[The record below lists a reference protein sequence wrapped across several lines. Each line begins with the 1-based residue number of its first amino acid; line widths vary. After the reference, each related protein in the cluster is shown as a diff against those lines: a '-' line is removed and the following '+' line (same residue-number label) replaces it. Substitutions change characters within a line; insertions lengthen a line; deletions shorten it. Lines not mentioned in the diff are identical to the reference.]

1 MEKHEY
7 SAKKKKKKQLDKFLR
22 VWDWIIGLAL
32 LLGLSISGSILVYQ
46 WWDRRQQ
53 IARLQAQLAQAQAL
67 QKEAQREYEL
77 QELNLISVASLA
89 ESPAIHSFFTD
100 LLKTYSEKFS
110 KSKRLDASQLPLKF
124 ESLYSD
130 PQTGNGFGAMG
141 RCFTETIIYPYQQ
154 KIAIISLNRLY
165 LLNKLGTDRYF
176 TSNDYSYIDISFDK
190 MIDTCSH
197 ELAHYIQFI
206 KHGKSSC
213 KSDLILGNENYDE
226 ELAQEHKEWTEEI
239 FGMIKQEYS
248 EWEKRWKEI

>member
-1 MEKHEY
+1 M
-7 SAKKKKKKQLDKFLR
+7 
-22 VWDWIIGLAL
+22 
-32 LLGLSISGSILVYQ
+32 
-46 WWDRRQQ
+46 
-53 IARLQAQLAQAQAL
+53 
-67 QKEAQREYEL
+67 
-77 QELNLISVASLA
+77 ASLA
-89 ESPAIHSFFTD
+89 ESPAIHSFFSD

-110 KSKRLDASQLPLKF
+110 KSKRLDTSQLPLKF

-130 PQTGNGFGAMG
+130 PQTGNGFGVMG

-176 TSNDYSYIDISFDK
+176 TSDDYSYIDISFDK

-213 KSDLILGNENYDE
+213 ESDLILGSGKYSE
-226 ELAQEHKEWTEEI
+226 ELAKEHEEFTQEI
-239 FGMIKQEYS
+239 YQLIKNDFPKL
-248 EWEKRWKEI
+248 EKQWNEV